1 MIFEGKG
8 AAVMRGAMVTKLIDQ
23 VGGSKDAIDRSKI
36 FMMMSLVDLGNGMGE
51 SGLLDPRYAP
61 WNG

>member
-23 VGGSKDAIDRSKI
+23 VGGSKDAIDR
-36 FMMMSLVDLGNGMGE
+36 
-51 SGLLDPRYAP
+51 
-61 WNG
+61 